1 MCLQKNQTENYL
13 VGKGYE
19 YEVVGKL
26 VGGLLK

>member
-1 MCLQKNQTENYL
+1 MEKNKLQNYL

-19 YEVVGKL
+19 YEVVGKV